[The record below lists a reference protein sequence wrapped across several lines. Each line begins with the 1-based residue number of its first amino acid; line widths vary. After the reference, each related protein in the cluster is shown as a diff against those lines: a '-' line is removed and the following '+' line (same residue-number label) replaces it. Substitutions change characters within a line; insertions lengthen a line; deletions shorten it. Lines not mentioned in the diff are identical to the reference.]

1 MECEL
6 VEKNHIMK
14 THRPSLPLLAALIA
28 VVTTSPLHAVTAIY
42 STDFNS
48 PTYGDGGI
56 IGQDGWILSNS
67 VTNPINV
74 ANTATNGTVSLTT
87 SGQDIRRVFTPT
99 ISTGSA
105 YLKADITVGSA
116 QSGGDYF
123 LHLSDGGTSNLLAR
137 VYIKSSGAGFVMAL
151 GTSSGTSG
159 LIYGSTELNFT
170 TPYTLLA
177 RYDFVAG
184 AANDTGALFIN
195 PTTDDGSG
203 DAPYVPA
210 TTTGTD
216 ATVIGGIGLRQ
227 GTASTAPTVIVDNLV
242 VSIPEPSTALLGTL
256 GLLGLLRRRRS
267 N

>member
-1 MECEL
+1 
-6 VEKNHIMK
+6 MK
-14 THRPSLPLLAALIA
+14 IHRPSLPLLAALLA

-48 PTYGDGGI
+48 PTYGDGAI
-56 IGQDGWILSNS
+56 IAQDGWIITGTSTVS
-67 VTNPINV
+67 PINV
-74 ANTATNGTVSLTT
+74 ANTGTNGTVSLTT
-87 SGQDIRRVFTPT
+87 TGQDVRRVFTPT
-99 ISTGSA
+99 ISTGSV

-116 QSGGDYF
+116 QTGGDYF
-123 LHLSDGGTSNLLAR
+123 LHLSDGGANNLLAR
-137 VYIKSSGAGFVMAL
+137 VYIKSSGTGFVMAL
-151 GTSSGTSG
+151 GTSSGTTG
-159 LIYGSTELNFT
+159 LIYGSTALSFAT
-170 TPYTLLA
+170 TYTLLA

-184 AANDTGALFIN
+184 TANDTGALFIN

-216 ATVIGGIGLRQ
+216 ATIIGAVGLRQ
-227 GTASTAPTVIVDNLV
+227 GTTTPTVTVDNLV
-242 VSIPEPSTALLGTL
+242 VSIPEPSTALLGSL